1 MTPDMEVP
9 TRAGGLQNQPLFR
22 AFAHRIK
29 GSRGGGRMGSFIKAP
44 NLSAPSVL
52 DLQDDRLRGFLRA
65 IPHPSCDNLATK
77 ESLKSAKVLQTPRRT
92 FFSICKTRDAVSVIS
107 KISRLRSGY
116 CPKRSKFQ
124 STQSAYRG
132 HRFIGGA
139 QNFPLRFSVKNHF
152 GVLPKHQG
160 LECAQRHVS
169 VKVHFGR
176 LPKQGSL
183 RWDSLKNSRPY
194 PKYPTPFPKSYLV
207 FPKSNSTE
215 KLPPLMAAAQCRE
228 TLL

>member
-1 MTPDMEVP
+1 M
-9 TRAGGLQNQPLFR
+9 ANG
-22 AFAHRIK
+22 K
-29 GSRGGGRMGSFIKAP
+29 FIKAP
-44 NLSAPSVL
+44 NLSAPSVTGFT
-52 DLQDDRLRGFLRA
+52 DDRLRGSLRV
-65 IPHPSCDNLATK
+65 ILHPSCDNLATT

-139 QNFPLRFSVKNHF
+139 QNFPLRFSVK
-152 GVLPKHQG
+152 
-160 LECAQRHVS
+160 
-169 VKVHFGR
+169 VHFGR

>member
-1 MTPDMEVP
+1 MEVP

-124 STQSAYRG
+124 ITQSVYRR

-139 QNFPLRFSVKNHF
+139 PNFPSPFFRKKPFW
-152 GVLPKHQG
+152 
-160 LECAQRHVS
+160 R
-169 VKVHFGR
+169 
-176 LPKQGSL
+176 
-183 RWDSLKNSRPY
+183 
-194 PKYPTPFPKSYLV
+194 TPQ
-207 FPKSNSTE
+207 T
-215 KLPPLMAAAQCRE
+215 
-228 TLL
+228 